1 MRRLRDG
8 RGKETPVGA
17 EGHVDVSRRIFL
29 GSAVAA
35 AGAVSLGTASA
46 ARAAQTQGGGK
57 AEKRALKLI
66 EAYMAEHRAAWG
78 LPGMTLAVVTRD
90 GFTGF
95 AQSGLADVERGIE
108 VRPDHLFQIGS
119 ISKMFTAL
127 SAWSLIDE
135 GKLSPD
141 TRLSA
146 ALAGISVR
154 GGKAITLQ
162 QLLNHT
168 AGLPAD
174 SAIFPEGG
182 LWTGFQPGTNWSYSN
197 SGYALSGM
205 IAAAADGR
213 LFPEMVEARV
223 LGPLGMKDA
232 VPALRVADRPRYA
245 QGYEPALTDRL
256 GPRPGEMTPSPW
268 VDSDSPAGC
277 LAATPADMAT
287 FMRFLFALA
296 DGKGGAVFSDDAA
309 KRFLADPADGWGP
322 GAKYGNGVARI
333 EVDGRKYLHHTGGM
347 VSFCSAMHVDAQAGV
362 AAFASTNVHYSL
374 NYRPNRV
381 TTYACEML
389 RTLRASAPAPAKKPA
404 KPALENPGRFA
415 GVFTDEG
422 GDAFEIV
429 AGEEKIA
436 LRRAG
441 RESAMDLAAGTLFA
455 TADPDFAITGVAFDV
470 EGDRAVRVWIGE
482 KEYARDPAAGFRP
495 AAPATLAALAGR
507 YDNDDRWA
515 GPIYVY
521 ARDGALWV
529 GNAEKLT
536 PLGDD
541 EWRLGDETSPER
553 IRFGGVVNGRPQIL
567 FFSGVPYVRRF
578 S

>member
-1 MRRLRDG
+1 M
-8 RGKETPVGA
+8 
-17 EGHVDVSRRIFL
+17 DVNRRIFL

-35 AGAVSLGTASA
+35 AGAASYGTASA
-46 ARAAQTQGGGK
+46 ARSAQSEGGSK
-57 AEKRALKLI
+57 ADRKALKLI

-95 AQSGLADVERGIE
+95 AQSGLADVARDIA
-108 VRPDHLFQIGS
+108 VRPEHLFQIGS

-127 SAWSLIDE
+127 SCWSLIDE

-146 ALAGISVR
+146 ALAGLSVR

-168 AGLPAD
+168 SGLPAD

-182 LWTGFQPGTNWSYSN
+182 LWTGFAPGAHWSYSN
-197 SGYALSGM
+197 CGYALAGM

-213 LFPEMVEARV
+213 LFPEMVAARV
-223 LGPLGMKDA
+223 LAPLGMTGSVA
-232 VPALRVADRPRYA
+232 AIRVADRQRYA

-256 GPRPGEMTPSPW
+256 NPRPGAMSPSPW

-287 FMRFLFALA
+287 FMRFLFGLA
-296 DGKGGAVFSDDAA
+296 EGKGGAVFSDGAA

-322 GAKYGNGVARI
+322 GAKYGNGVARV

-347 VSFCSAMHVDAQAGV
+347 VSFCSAMHVDAEAGV

-381 TTYACEML
+381 TLYACEML
-389 RTLRASAPAPAKKPA
+389 RTLRANAPAPTKKPA
-404 KPALENPGRFA
+404 KPALENPARFA

-429 AGEEKIA
+429 AGEGKIS

-441 RESAMDLAAGTLFA
+441 RESAMEPAAGTLFA
-455 TADPDFAITGVAFDV
+455 TVEPDFAITGVAFDV
-470 EGDRAVRVWIGE
+470 EGERASRAWIGDR
-482 KEYARDPAAGFRP
+482 EYARDPAAGFRP
-495 AAPATLAALAGR
+495 AAPASLAARAGR

-515 GPIYVY
+515 GPLYVY
-521 ARDGALWV
+521 ARDGALWI

-536 PLGDD
+536 PLGED

-567 FFSGVPYVRRF
+567 DFSGAPYVRRF

>member
-1 MRRLRDG
+1 M
-8 RGKETPVGA
+8 
-17 EGHVDVSRRIFL
+17 DVSRRIFL

-35 AGAVSLGTASA
+35 AGAVSCGTASA
-46 ARAAQTQGGGK
+46 ARAVRTEGGGK

-95 AQSGLADVERGIE
+95 ARSGLADVERGIE
-108 VRPDHLFQIGS
+108 VRADHLFQIGS

-127 SAWSLIDE
+127 GCWSLIDE

-146 ALAGISVR
+146 ALAGLSVR
-154 GGKAITLQ
+154 GGAAITLQ

-168 AGLPAD
+168 SGLPAD

-182 LWTGFQPGTNWSYSN
+182 LWTGFAPGTNWSYSN
-197 SGYALSGM
+197 CGYALAGM
-205 IAAAADGR
+205 IGAAADGR
-213 LFPEMVEARV
+213 PFPDMVEARV
-223 LGPLGMKDA
+223 LAPLGMKGA
-232 VPALRVADRPRYA
+232 VAAIRVADRDRYA

-256 GPRPGEMTPSPW
+256 NPRPGAMTPAPW
-268 VDSDSPAGC
+268 VESDSPAGC

-287 FMRFLFALA
+287 FMRFLFGLA
-296 DGKGGAVFSDDAA
+296 EGKGGAVFSDDAA

-322 GAKYGNGVARI
+322 GAKYGNGIARI
-333 EVDGRKYLHHTGGM
+333 EVDGRQYLHHTGGM
-347 VSFCSAMHVDAQAGV
+347 VSFCSAMHVDADAGV
-362 AAFASTNVHYSL
+362 AAFATTNVHYSL

-381 TTYACEML
+381 TLYACEML
-389 RTLRASAPAPAKKPA
+389 RALRANAPAPAKKPA
-404 KPALENPGRFA
+404 KPALVNPARFA
-415 GVFTDEG
+415 GVFTDAA

-429 AGEEKIA
+429 AGDGKIS

-441 RESAMDLAAGTLFA
+441 RDSMMELATGTLFA
-455 TADPDFAITGVAFDV
+455 TVDPDFAITGVAFDV
-470 EGDRAVRVWIGE
+470 EGDKAVRAWIGE
-482 KEYARDPAAGFRP
+482 KEYARDPAGGFRP
-495 AAPATLAALAGR
+495 AAPAALRALAGR

-515 GPIYVY
+515 GPLYVY
-521 ARDGALWV
+521 ARDGALWI

-553 IRFGGVVNGRPQIL
+553 IRFGGVVNGRPQVL
-567 FFSGVPYVRRF
+567 YFSGAPYVRRF